1 MMGEEKKSRGV
12 KRIGGLRR
20 SRGVEEWRLSGVY
33 SSAGLRGFIRAIVGG
48 RSRVGWETEAM
59 NVTPGRYG
67 LTWYMQGIDT
77 LHNGW

>member
-33 SSAGLRGFIRAIVGG
+33 SSAGCEDLYGPLWEAGA
-48 RSRVGWETEAM
+48 GWDGKQR
-59 NVTPGRYG
+59 P
-67 LTWYMQGIDT
+67 
-77 LHNGW
+77 